1 MALAGLRGL
10 PPRTRLAPASPALFD
25 VHDLPMIWRCR
36 DVVLE
41 LASRTLVMGVV
52 NVTPDSFSDGGRYA
66 EPGAAIAHGRR
77 LLAEGADLL
86 DVGGESTRPGSA
98 SVPAGEQWRR
108 IGPVIETL
116 ARDGALVSV
125 DTAIA
130 GVAERALSAGARIVN
145 DVTALGDP
153 EMAGVVAEAG
163 AGLVLMHMRG
173 TPADMQRDPRYDDA
187 PGEVAAFLAARLE
200 AALAAGIAREATALD
215 PGVGFGKARHHSME
229 LIARVDALQ
238 ALGRPVLIGVSRKS
252 FIGQIL
258 DLPVDQRL
266 EGSLAAAA
274 IAVFQ
279 GARIVRT
286 HDVAATVRA
295 VRIADAL
302 RAARA

>member
-1 MALAGLRGL
+1 MSEAHPPL
-10 PPRTRLAPASPALFD
+10 P
-25 VHDLPMIWRCR
+25 WRCR
-36 DVVLE
+36 DRE
-41 LASRTLVMGVV
+41 LDLSRRALVMGIV

-66 EPGAAIAHGRR
+66 EPAAALAHARR

-98 SVPAGEQWRR
+98 PVPADEQWRR
-108 IGPVIETL
+108 IGPVVTAL
-116 ARDGALVSV
+116 AGEDGALVSV
-125 DTAIA
+125 DTASA
-130 GVAERALSAGARIVN
+130 AVAERALAAGARIVN

-153 EMAGVVAEAG
+153 AMPGVVAAAG

-187 PGEVAAFLAARLE
+187 PAEVAAFLAARLD
-200 AALAAGIAREATALD
+200 AAVAAGIPRERIALD
-215 PGVGFGKARHHSME
+215 PGVGFGKLARHSLE
-229 LIARVDALQ
+229 LITRLAPLH

-279 GARIVRT
+279 GARIIRT
-286 HDVAATVRA
+286 HDVAPTVRA
-295 VRIADAL
+295 VRVAQAL
-302 RAARA
+302 REARG

>member
-1 MALAGLRGL
+1 
-10 PPRTRLAPASPALFD
+10 
-25 VHDLPMIWRCR
+25 MIWRCG
-36 DVVLE
+36 DVVLD

-66 EPGAAIAHGRR
+66 EAGAAIAHARR
-77 LLAEGADLL
+77 LLADGADLL
-86 DVGGESTRPGSA
+86 DVGGESTRPGSTP
-98 SVPAGEQWRR
+98 VPAAEQWRR
-108 IGPVIETL
+108 ISAVIE
-116 ARDGALVSV
+116 AMAGDGALISV
-125 DTAIA
+125 DTSSAEVA
-130 GVAERALSAGARIVN
+130 GKALSAGARIVN

-153 EMAGVVAEAG
+153 SMAGVVAG
-163 AGLVLMHMRG
+163 SRAGLVLMHMRG
-173 TPADMQRDPRYDDA
+173 TPADMQRDPRYVDA
-187 PGEVAAFLAARLE
+187 PAEVAAFLSARME
-200 AALAAGIAREATALD
+200 VALAAGIAREAIALD
-215 PGVGFGKARHHSME
+215 PGVGFGKARQHSLE
-229 LIARVDALQ
+229 LIARVDALE

-279 GARIVRT
+279 GARIVRA

>member
-1 MALAGLRGL
+1 
-10 PPRTRLAPASPALFD
+10 
-25 VHDLPMIWRCR
+25 MIWRCR
-36 DVVLE
+36 DRTLD
-41 LASRTLVMGVV
+41 LAERPLVMGVV

-66 EPGAAIAHGRR
+66 APEAALAHARE
-77 LLAEGADLL
+77 LIAEGADLIDL
-86 DVGGESTRPGSA
+86 GGESTRPGSQP
-98 SVPAGEQWRR
+98 VPPAEQWRR
-108 IGPVIETL
+108 IGPVVAPL
-116 ARDGALVSV
+116 ARDGALISV
-125 DTAIA
+125 DTSSAE
-130 GVAERALSAGARIVN
+130 VADRALAAGARVVN

-153 EMAGVVAEAG
+153 AMAGVVAGSG

-173 TPADMQRDPRYDDA
+173 TPADMQRDPRYADA
-187 PGEVAAFLAARLE
+187 AAEVASFLAARLD
-200 AALAAGIAREATALD
+200 AAVAAGIAREAIVLD
-215 PGVGFGKARHHSME
+215 PGVGFGKAARHSLE
-229 LIARVDALQ
+229 LVAQIEPLA

-279 GARIVRT
+279 GARIVRA

-295 VRIADAL
+295 VRVADAL